1 MSTVAPTDAAQ
12 PPELP
17 EEATAPPPAAAGPV
31 SSKNL
36 PAPTKL
42 GAGWKTYTEPG
53 GAEEGF
59 LGNQTWT
66 RSRKPH
72 QAAFEALPVGC
83 GNPLPTSSLPV
94 PKHALQGSYRTAAN
108 KPATVLVLR
117 FADADQASGYFGG
130 YQARMAACGDKGEL
144 QVKQLWS
151 EKEAAASVRS
161 YVGAE
166 AFVELSALK
175 GSTVALLAQA
185 SGTPDTQAEWARSV
199 VPELQAVIDSP

>member
-1 MSTVAPTDAAQ
+1 M
-12 PPELP
+12 
-17 EEATAPPPAAAGPV
+17 

-36 PAPTKL
+36 PAPGKL
-42 GAGWKTYTEPG
+42 GSGWKTYTEPG
-53 GAEEGF
+53 GAEAGF

-94 PKHALQGSYRTAAN
+94 PEHALQGSYRTAAN

-117 FADADQASGYFGG
+117 FADADKASGYYRG

-151 EKEAAASVRS
+151 SQEATASVRS
-161 YVGAE
+161 YVDAD
-166 AFVELSALK
+166 AFVELSTLK

-185 SGTPDTQAEWARSV
+185 TTTPGTEAEWARSV
-199 VPELQAVIDSP
+199 VPELQAVIDLP